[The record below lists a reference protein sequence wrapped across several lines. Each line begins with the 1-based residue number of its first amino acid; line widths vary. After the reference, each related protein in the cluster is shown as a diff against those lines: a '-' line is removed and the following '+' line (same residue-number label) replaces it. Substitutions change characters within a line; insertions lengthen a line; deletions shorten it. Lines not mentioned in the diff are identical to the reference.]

1 MRQCMYP
8 GALGCWVLIAAVAP
22 ALGGE
27 LRVEPLWPNGPPA
40 AKGNA
45 PGDQPSLT
53 YYVPAERDAGGM
65 AVVICPGGGYN
76 HLATDH
82 EGDQVARWL
91 NSFGV
96 TGVVLR
102 YRHNGN
108 GYQHPVPL
116 QDAQRALS
124 TVRSRAES
132 LGIRPDRIGVLGF
145 SAGGHLA
152 STLGTHFHK
161 GRPDAN
167 DPVDRVSCRPDF
179 MVLVYPVITLTDP
192 FCHQGSRRNLLG
204 DKPEQ
209 SLVESLSNERQVTAD
224 TPPTFLIHAGTDTA
238 VPAENSLFFYTAL
251 RKAGVPAEMHLFKQG
266 RHGFGLG
273 AKEGEVSAWPGLCE
287 QWMRTMGWVEGS
299 NATGGQSK

>member
-1 MRQCMYP
+1 MKYGWHSRIV
-8 GALGCWVLIAAVAP
+8 GLGVFVVMLAP
-22 ALGGE
+22 AWAGDPK
-27 LRVEPLWPNGPPA
+27 VEWLWPAGAPG

-53 YYVPAERDAGGM
+53 YYIPVESKAGGA
-65 AVVICPGGGYN
+65 AVVICPGGGYG

-102 YRHNGN
+102 YRHNGG
-108 GYQHPVPL
+108 GYQHPIPL

-124 TVRSRAES
+124 MVRSKAES

-179 MVLVYPVITLTDP
+179 MVLVYPVITLIDP
-192 FCHQGSRRNLLG
+192 FCHQGSRKNLLG
-204 DKPEQ
+204 DRPEP
-209 SLVESLSNERQVTAD
+209 SLVESLSNERQVTVD
-224 TPPTFLIHAGTDTA
+224 TPPTFLIHGETDNA
-238 VPAENSLFFYTAL
+238 VPVENSLFFYTAL
-251 RKAGVPAEMHLFKQG
+251 RKAGVPAEMHLFRQG

-273 AKEGEVSAWPGLCE
+273 PNDGEVSAWPRLCE
-287 QWMRTMGWVEGS
+287 QWMRTMGWVES
-299 NATGGQSK
+299 PQLVTP